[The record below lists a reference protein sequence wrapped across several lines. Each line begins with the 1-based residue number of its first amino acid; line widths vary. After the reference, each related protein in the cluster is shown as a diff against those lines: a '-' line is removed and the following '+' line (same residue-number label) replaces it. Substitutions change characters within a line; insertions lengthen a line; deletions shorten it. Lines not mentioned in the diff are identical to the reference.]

1 MSEEQER
8 LRRRRKKAMLRRQIL
23 KKRIAL
29 TVIALAGVGVG
40 IYSACVIRAE
50 KAEQKEI
57 QQKKEEQAAKEKAEE
72 ERKQERKDAHQEAEE
87 EQVQVMEN
95 LKEDVE
101 NLLSDFSGEWSVYI
115 QEMNY
120 DNEIVVNNTPMYP
133 ASLIKLFAMAASYE
147 NMGEILEHE
156 KAYADSEE
164 AAVEEVGRLLE
175 EMITVSD
182 NEAYNEL
189 VKLQSADRDFT
200 EACSKINAY
209 LEENGFED
217 TEVHTTLHPA
227 YSSFDSDNG
236 GDNVT
241 TVKDCGK
248 LLEQIYKG
256 SCISQEKSAS
266 MLHLLLKQE
275 NTVKIPGGLPKGTK
289 VANKTGETSDVQ
301 HDVAIVYGEETD
313 FILCI
318 MTREFDSEEGVYS
331 DMHELSQMVYET
343 LNP

>member
-1 MSEEQER
+1 MTEEQER

-164 AAVEEVGRLLE
+164 AAVEEVG
-175 EMITVSD
+175 
-182 NEAYNEL
+182 
-189 VKLQSADRDFT
+189 
-200 EACSKINAY
+200 
-209 LEENGFED
+209 
-217 TEVHTTLHPA
+217 
-227 YSSFDSDNG
+227 
-236 GDNVT
+236 
-241 TVKDCGK
+241 
-248 LLEQIYKG
+248 
-256 SCISQEKSAS
+256 
-266 MLHLLLKQE
+266 
-275 NTVKIPGGLPKGTK
+275 
-289 VANKTGETSDVQ
+289 
-301 HDVAIVYGEETD
+301 
-313 FILCI
+313 
-318 MTREFDSEEGVYS
+318 
-331 DMHELSQMVYET
+331 LS
-343 LNP
+343 LIHI